1 LKERLIAALL
11 FISHDL
17 SVVAQ
22 IAQRVAVMRKGKI
35 VEIATCAQLFSNPQ
49 HPYTRSLLAAV
60 PTMQSD
66 RDKPLAVTGN
76 SIAVLEGPLVEIASG
91 HWSRRPE

>member
-1 LKERLIAALL
+1 
-11 FISHDL
+11 
-17 SVVAQ
+17 
-22 IAQRVAVMRKGKI
+22 MRKGKI

-66 RDKPLAVTGN
+66 RNTPLAAIGN
-76 SIAVLEGPLVEIASG
+76 PAASLEGPLVEIASG
-91 HWSRRPE
+91 HWTRRIEEI